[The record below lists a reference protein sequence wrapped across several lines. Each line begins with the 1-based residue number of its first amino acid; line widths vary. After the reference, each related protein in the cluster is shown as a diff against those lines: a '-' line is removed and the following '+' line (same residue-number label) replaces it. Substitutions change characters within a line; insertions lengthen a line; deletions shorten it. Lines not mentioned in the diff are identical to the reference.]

1 MQISVKFLYYVIRR
15 EVNRYYFECIHFPD
29 TTLAIFLTG
38 KFRRKMIGKEDISIL
53 LFLVMGIGMNGTEIQ
68 SSYSNMEEETD
79 KL

>member
-1 MQISVKFLYYVIRR
+1 MLSRR
-15 EVNRYYFECIHFPD
+15 EVNRYYFEGIHFPD

-53 LFLVMGIGMNGTEIQ
+53 LFLVMEIGMNGTEIQ
-68 SSYSNMEEETD
+68 GSYSNMEEETD